1 MRERSLP
8 STDRLAKLGLRRVI
22 NVSGTMTVIGAS
34 SALPEVVEAVA
45 DILPR
50 FVEISALQ
58 RAASATIARLCDAEA
73 GFVTA
78 STAAA
83 ITLAVA
89 GAMTGLDRAAIA
101 RLPDSSGLRN
111 QVVILAGHLIS
122 YGAPVGQAIRLA
134 GAQIAAVGQ
143 ATSAAEYELDGAL
156 SAETAAALYVVSHH
170 AAQTGMIP
178 LPRFAEIAHA
188 KGVPVIVD
196 AAAEYDLR
204 KFLREGA
211 DLALYSA
218 HKFLRAPTAGIVAGR
233 RDLVRAAY
241 LQNGGIGRGMKVGK
255 EGIAGTIVAL
265 EAWEKTDHAAR
276 RRDEK
281 WRLDAWLARPRR
293 SPGRRRRDRPRSDRQ
308 SGRAAAA
315 SASGRKSAYNR
326 LGSRRH
332 PRRGEPV
339 RRRARRGARA
349 RLLRARSLQS
359 RCRGSP
365 DRGRSPRR
373 RRWSRPSPEGLSSR
387 RSPHGEPGRK
397 ARSGTSEEQRTE
409 LERAARGGAQGRRL
423 VRTEEHTM
431 RYPSR

>member
-1 MRERSLP
+1 MGGAIVP
-8 STDRLAKLGLRRVI
+8 STNMLARLGLNRVI

-58 RAASATIARLCDAEA
+58 RAAGATIARLCDAEA

-101 RLPDSSGLRN
+101 RLPDTAGLRN

-134 GAQIAAVGQ
+134 GAQIAPVGQ
-143 ATSAAEYELDGAL
+143 ATSAAEYELDSAL
-156 SAETAAALYVVSHH
+156 SAATAAALYVVSHH
-170 AAQTGMIP
+170 AVQTGMIP

-188 KGVPVIVD
+188 RGVPVIVD

-211 DLALYSA
+211 DLVLYSA

-255 EGIAGTIVAL
+255 EGIAGAIVAL

-276 RRDEK
+276 RRDEQ
-281 WRLDAWLARPRR
+281 WRLDAWMSALA
-293 SPGRRRRDRPRSDRQ
+293 DRPGVVAAIVADPTGNPVERLSVRIRPEEARTTAWDLAATLAAGNPTVVVRAEALEHGFFELDPCNLDAEEARIAGDRLTGALE
-308 SGRAAAA
+308 SALVGGPFISSFAA
-315 SASGRKSAYNR
+315 
-326 LGSRRH
+326 
-332 PRRGEPV
+332 
-339 RRRARRGARA
+339 
-349 RLLRARSLQS
+349 
-359 RCRGSP
+359 
-365 DRGRSPRR
+365 
-373 RRWSRPSPEGLSSR
+373 W
-387 RSPHGEPGRK
+387 
-397 ARSGTSEEQRTE
+397 RT
-409 LERAARGGAQGRRL
+409 
-423 VRTEEHTM
+423 
-431 RYPSR
+431 